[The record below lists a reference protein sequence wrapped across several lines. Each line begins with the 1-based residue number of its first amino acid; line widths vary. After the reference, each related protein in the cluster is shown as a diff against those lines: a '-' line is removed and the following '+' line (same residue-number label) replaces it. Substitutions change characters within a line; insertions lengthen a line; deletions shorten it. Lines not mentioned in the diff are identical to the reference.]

1 MPTDLPQPVQAML
14 HEHIVQVHD
23 SLPGLL
29 AGLYV
34 HGSVAL
40 GAYQP
45 GLSDIDFIAITSR
58 TCAEHDIAALRA
70 IHQALATSHPYAP
83 LEGSYLQWQDL
94 GQRAGLVP
102 PRPYVHDGVLNP
114 GGHHDINAVT
124 WWILKNRGVTLLG
137 PPANQ
142 LNIQVDWE
150 GLVAAMHRNMNIYWA
165 SFTSNPRRMTWL
177 LGDYGVQWA
186 VLGVLRQFYTFR
198 EQSITSKVGAGVYG
212 LAHTPRRWH
221 RLIQEAIDIREGRPA
236 TAYRSRVVRAIE
248 ARAFLQMVIAA
259 CQSD

>member
-1 MPTDLPQPVQAML
+1 MSSDLPLLVQTAL
-14 HEHIVQVHD
+14 DDYIDQVH
-23 SLPGLL
+23 SVLPGLV

-40 GAYQP
+40 GTYQP
-45 GLSDIDFIAITSR
+45 GLSDIDFIVVTSR
-58 TCAEHDIAALRA
+58 TCTDQDIAALRA
-70 IHQALATSHPYAP
+70 IHQALTTRHPRAP

-94 GQRAGLVP
+94 GQRVGHVP
-102 PRPYVHDGVLNP
+102 PRPYIHDGVFYP

-142 LNIQVDWE
+142 LDIQVDWD
-150 GLVAAMHRNMNIYWA
+150 GLVAAMHRNMNTYWA
-165 SFTSNPRRMTWL
+165 SFTSNPRRMAWL

-236 TAYRSRVVRAIE
+236 TAYRSHIVRAIE
-248 ARAFLQMVIAA
+248 TRAFLQLVIAA
-259 CQSD
+259 CQID